1 MPHALMYHGGFET
14 NFPELKAG
22 ARTFG
27 GSDGTQRVLPDWP
40 DEADGLRVG
49 YMERAGKRFVA
60 VRVIDDEDDV
70 VLEHELLIDP
80 PTHMGYGKRFSAE
93 PTLIAD
99 DVARQLLD
107 DIIAR
112 NPDQR
117 VELLAIRGRM
127 PWGRG
132 KAVGAE

>member
-1 MPHALMYHGGFET
+1 MLHALMYHGGFET

-22 ARTFG
+22 ARTFV
-27 GSDGTQRVLPDWP
+27 GSDGTERVLPEWP
-40 DEADGLRVG
+40 DEADGLRIG

-60 VRVIDDEDDV
+60 VRVMDDEDDV
-70 VLEHELLIDP
+70 VLAHELLIDP

-99 DVARQLLD
+99 DVAKQLLD

-117 VELLAIRGRM
+117 VELMAIRGRM
-127 PWGRG
+127 PWGR
-132 KAVGAE
+132 KAVRAE